1 MIPLRQSSGGHAPLT
16 YTFTDLTAAL
26 QLGTAKTARARLAA
40 FEAHGFPKAL
50 PGHGHKLWSKPQ
62 VDAWLANWGSYL
74 SSPAICAGEGARRA
88 DEGTPPQNI
97 TTITQQLEAAY
108 FARKTA

>member
-1 MIPLRQSSGGHAPLT
+1 MNPLT

-26 QLGTAKTARARLAA
+26 QLGTAKTARARLTA
-40 FEAHGFPKAL
+40 FEAHGFPKTL

-62 VDAWLANWGSYL
+62 VDAWLANWGAYL
-74 SSPAICAGEGARRA
+74 PTDAPETVTPAKAGAQL
-88 DEGTPPQNI
+88 PNI

-108 FARKTA
+108 FGRKTA